1 MVYDRIW
8 CFYVFT
14 IVSIT
19 YSPPQQRKWIACFK
33 PSSPVSASCRAFIR
47 EVFFFLAFILFVY
60 LKAGN
65 QIECV

>member
-1 MVYDRIW
+1 MTSYIW